1 MSDIALWNAFRE
13 GSKPAFAEIYQAHSA
28 VLYQF
33 GLLITSD
40 KGLISDT
47 LQDMFVRL
55 WRRRLQIGST
65 DHIRRYLRVVFKRD
79 LIKRVR
85 KKGLIVFVE
94 DIPESIDNDQSSPD
108 LFDEKLK
115 KLSQAMKELSPKQK
129 SLIRL
134 KYFDCQDYSTI
145 CKIMNIK
152 YQSARNLHAEAI
164 KRLQGTFMEFQKQY
178 KS

>member
-28 VLYQF
+28 VLYQV
-33 GLLITSD
+33 GLMITSD

-94 DIPESIDNDQSSPD
+94 DLPESIDNNQNNPD
-108 LFDEKLK
+108 LLDGQLK
-115 KLSQAMKELSPKQK
+115 KLSHAMKDLSPKQK
-129 SLIRL
+129 RIIRL
-134 KYFDCQDYSTI
+134 KYFECQDYRSI
-145 CKIMNIK
+145 CSMMNIK

-164 KRLQGTFMEFQKQY
+164 KRLQGTFLESQKQY
-178 KS
+178 KF